1 MDRIDL
7 STATWIRSSYSGNDG
22 GNCLEM
28 ATWIKS
34 SYSGTNGGDCIEV
47 APDFP
52 AVVPVRDSKT
62 PDGPVLLIN
71 RSAWSSFVSAVR
83 EPELNV

>member
-1 MDRIDL
+1 MNRHQL
-7 STATWIRSSYSGNDG
+7 STATWIKSSYSDSNG

-34 SYSGTNGGDCIEV
+34 SFSGANGGDCIEV

-52 AVVPVRDSKT
+52 AIVPVRDSKT

-71 RSAWSSFVSAVR
+71 RSAWSSFISAVR
-83 EPELNV
+83 N

>member
-7 STATWIRSSYSGNDG
+7 SRATWVRSSYSGDNG

-28 ATWIKS
+28 ATWVKS
-34 SYSGTNGGDCIEV
+34 SYSGDNGGDCIEV

-52 AVVPVRDSKT
+52 TVVPVRDSKT

-71 RSAWSSFVSAVR
+71 RSAWSSFISAVR
-83 EPELNV
+83 EPNFT

>member
-22 GNCLEM
+22 GNCVEM
-28 ATWIKS
+28 ATWVKS
-34 SYSGTNGGDCIEV
+34 SHSDSNGGNCIEV

-52 AVVPVRDSKT
+52 TVVPVRDSKT

-71 RSAWSSFVSAVR
+71 RSAWSSFISAVR
-83 EPELNV
+83 N